1 MADSI
6 GKYLIVVGVI
16 IALIGV
22 IIYYKDSIPGLKY
35 LGNLPG
41 DIIIK
46 KENFSF
52 YFPFVTSIIISVI
65 LSMLIFLF
73 NKLR

>member
-1 MADSI
+1 MPDST
-6 GKYLIVVGVI
+6 GKYLII
-16 IALIGV
+16 IGIIITLAGV
-22 IIYYKDSIPGLKY
+22 IIYFKDSIPGLKY

-41 DIIIK
+41 DISIK

-52 YFPFVTSIIISVI
+52 YFPVATSIILSII
-65 LSMLIFLF
+65 LSLIIFLF